1 MRCLWL
7 TLADPNPAYNGQ
19 YLYSGGLIDAVAEA
33 GAEVVVIG
41 LARDESDRRDGARE
55 GRLLWRLAL
64 EKPLSHRASLTSS
77 LPNLAKRCTTPG
89 MRRVLRDVL
98 SGDDFDIVVFDGI
111 SAGWALRWVTN
122 RWPRGRGRPKFVYV
136 SHNHESSL
144 RRTLA
149 RNHPGF
155 LKRQVLK
162 LDALKVTRLECA
174 LVTEADLVTAITPED
189 GALYSAEWPHKQ
201 VEVLTPGYGGRALA
215 ERQITPDLPRR
226 AVIVG
231 SFDWIAKRMNI
242 SEFIRVADPIF
253 AAHGVELEVVGS
265 GEPAFFDQ
273 MQKSLVATHF
283 TGTVDRVDRYME
295 SARIAIV
302 PERNGGGFKLKVLE
316 YIFNRMPIFA
326 LEGSVAGVPLERD
339 DSIQLYPDQQSLAMG
354 VWRMIDDFSRLNRLQ
369 NRAFEQCRDEFDWP
383 SRGRHFLSVVSAL

>member
-7 TLADPNPAYNGQ
+7 TLADPKPAYNGQ
-19 YLYSGGLIDAVAEA
+19 HLYSGGLIDAVAQA
-33 GAEVVVIG
+33 GADVVVVG
-41 LARDESDRRDGARE
+41 LVRPESSRRDGARE
-55 GRLLWRLAL
+55 GSLLWRLADDR
-64 EKPLSHRASLTSS
+64 PLSPRASLASS
-77 LPNLAKRCTTPG
+77 LPNIAKRCTTPT
-89 MRRVLRDVL
+89 MRQLLGDVL
-98 SGDDFDIVVFDGI
+98 AGGQFDTVVFDGI
-111 SAGWALRWVTN
+111 SAGWALRSVLE
-122 RWPRGRGRPKFVYV
+122 RWPRRRNRPKIVYV

-144 RRTLA
+144 RRALA
-149 RNHPGF
+149 ENHPGF
-155 LKRQVLK
+155 LKRQALK
-162 LDALKVTRLECA
+162 LDACKITWLEHD
-174 LVTEADLVTAITPED
+174 LVAAADLVTAITPED
-189 GALYSAEWPHKQ
+189 RALYSADWPHKRI
-201 VEVLTPGYGGRALA
+201 EVVTPGYRGRFIA

-231 SFDWIAKRMNI
+231 SFDWIAKRLNI
-242 SEFIRVADPIF
+242 EEFIRVADPIF

-265 GEPAFFDQ
+265 GDRSYFDQ

-339 DSIQLYPDQQSLAMG
+339 ESIQLYPDQQALALG
-354 VWRMIDDFSRLNRLQ
+354 VWRAMDDLGRLNRLQ
-369 NRAFEQCRDEFDWP
+369 NRAYERCRDSFDWP
-383 SRGRHFLSVVSAL
+383 SRGRHFLSAVSAL

>member
-7 TLADPNPAYNGQ
+7 TLADPTPALNGQ
-19 YLYSGGLIDAVAEA
+19 YLYSGGMIDAVAEA
-33 GAEVVVIG
+33 GADVVVVG
-41 LARDESDRRDGARE
+41 LARAESERRDGARD
-55 GRLLWRLAL
+55 GRLLWRLADDR
-64 EKPLSHRASLTSS
+64 PLSHRASLMST
-77 LPNLAKRCTTPG
+77 LPNMAKRCTTPG
-89 MRRVLRDVL
+89 MRRVLDDVL
-98 SGDDFDIVVFDGI
+98 ADGEFDTVVFDGI
-111 SAGWALRWVTN
+111 SAGWALRRATG
-122 RWPRGRGRPKFVYV
+122 RWPDRRRRPKFVYV

-144 RRTLA
+144 RRALA
-149 RNHPGF
+149 ANHPGF
-155 LKRQVLK
+155 LKRQGLK
-162 LDALKVTRLECA
+162 LDACKVAWLERA
-174 LVTEADLVTAITPED
+174 LVAEAGLVTAITPED
-189 GALYSAEWPHKQ
+189 GALYGAEWPHKQ
-201 VEVLTPGYGGRALA
+201 VEVLTPGYGGRALN

-231 SFDWIAKRMNI
+231 SFDWIAKRLNI
-242 SEFIRVADPIF
+242 AEFIRVADPIF

-283 TGTVDRVDRYME
+283 TGTVDRVDRFME

-339 DSIQLYPDQQSLAMG
+339 DSIQLYPDQRALATG
-354 VWRMIDDFSRLNRLQ
+354 VWRMIDDFGRLNRLQ
-369 NRAFEQCRDEFDWP
+369 NRAYERCRDAFDWP
-383 SRGRHFLSVVSAL
+383 SCGRHFLSAVSAL

>member
-7 TLADPNPAYNGQ
+7 TLADPKPAHNGQ

-33 GAEVVVIG
+33 GAEVVVVG
-41 LARDESDRRDGARE
+41 LARRESARRDGARE
-55 GRLLWRLAL
+55 GRLLWRLADDR
-64 EKPLSHRASLTSS
+64 PLSHRASLTSR
-77 LPNLAKRCTTPG
+77 LPNIAKRCTTPT
-89 MRRVLRDVL
+89 MRRVLDDVL
-98 SGDDFDIVVFDGI
+98 ADGNFDTVVFDGI
-111 SAGWALRWVTN
+111 SAGWALQPAIS
-122 RWPRGRGRPKFVYV
+122 RWPHRRRRPKFVYV

-144 RRTLA
+144 RRALA
-149 RNHPGF
+149 ENHPGF
-155 LKRQVLK
+155 LKRQGLK
-162 LDALKVTRLECA
+162 LDARKVAWLERG
-174 LVTEADLVTAITPED
+174 LVAEADLVTAITPQD
-189 GALYSAEWPHKQ
+189 GALYGAEWPHKAI
-201 VEVLTPGYGGRALA
+201 EVLTPGYGGRAIGA
-215 ERQITPDLPRR
+215 RQITPDLPRR

-231 SFDWIAKRMNI
+231 SFDWVAKRLNI
-242 SEFIRVADPIF
+242 AEFIRVADPLF

-273 MQKSLVATHF
+273 MKKSLVATHF

-339 DSIQLYPDQQSLAMG
+339 ESIQFYPDQQALATG
-354 VWRMIDDFSRLNRLQ
+354 VWRGIDDLGRLNRLQ
-369 NRAFEQCRDEFDWP
+369 NRAYDLCRDAFDWP
-383 SRGRHFLSVVSAL
+383 SRGRHFLSAVSAL

>member
-1 MRCLWL
+1 MRCLWV
-7 TLADPNPAYNGQ
+7 TLADPTPAYNGQ
-19 YLYSGGLIDAVAEA
+19 YLYSGGLIDAIAEA
-33 GAEVVVIG
+33 GADVVVVG
-41 LARDESDRRDGARE
+41 LAREDSPRRDGARD
-55 GRLLWRLAL
+55 GRLLWRLGDD
-64 EKPLSHRASLTSS
+64 KPLSHRASLTSR
-77 LPNLAKRCTTPG
+77 LPNMAKRCTTPA
-89 MRRVLRDVL
+89 MRRVLDDVL
-98 SGDDFDIVVFDGI
+98 AGNDFDTVVFDGI
-111 SAGWALRWVTN
+111 SAGWALGRVTS
-122 RWPRGRGRPKFVYV
+122 RWPRRRTRPKIVYV

-149 RNHPGF
+149 TNHPGF
-155 LKRQVLK
+155 LKRQGLK
-162 LDALKVTRLECA
+162 LDARKVAWLERA
-174 LVTEADLVTAITPED
+174 LVAEADLITAITPED
-189 GALYSAEWPHKQ
+189 GALYGAAWPGKQ

-215 ERQITPDLPRR
+215 ERKITQDLPRR

-231 SFDWIAKRMNI
+231 SFDWIAKRLNI

-339 DSIQLYPDQQSLAMG
+339 ESIQLYPDQQALAMG
-354 VWRMIDDFSRLNRLQ
+354 VWRAIDDLGRLNRLQ
-369 NRAFEQCRDEFDWP
+369 NKAYERCCDAFDWP
-383 SRGRHFLSVVSAL
+383 SRGRHFLSAVSAL